1 MCCFALARLII
12 LQALQIFPK
21 ALQIFPE
28 ALQIFGQAQLN
39 ITPAG
44 HENDLPR
51 HNLYTR
57 IYIIK

>member
-1 MCCFALARLII
+1 MCCFRFARPIF
-12 LQALQIFPK
+12 LQALQISPE

-28 ALQIFGQAQLN
+28 ALQIFGQDQLN
-39 ITPAG
+39 IIPAG
-44 HENDLPR
+44 HENGIPR